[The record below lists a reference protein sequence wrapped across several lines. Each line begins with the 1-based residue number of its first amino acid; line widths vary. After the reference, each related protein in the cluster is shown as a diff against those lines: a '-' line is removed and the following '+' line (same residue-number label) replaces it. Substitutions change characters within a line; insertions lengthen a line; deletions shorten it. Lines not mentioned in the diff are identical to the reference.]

1 MSDDRE
7 STTPDISEY
16 AGSELSPETRRDL
29 VARASAEGAIT
40 LLFTDVVES
49 TRIRQHLGDEAAQE
63 RFRQHNHVV
72 RAQIEKHNGFE
83 VKTQG
88 DGFMVAFRDAGEA
101 MGCSID
107 IQRAIAEDNEQHPD
121 VRIQLRIG
129 LNCGQVLREED
140 DFFGGPV
147 VVAARLAELA
157 KGGQILVSEAVRV
170 LAGLPQGVGYVRY
183 GRRRLKG
190 LAGTY
195 DVWSV
200 PWREGEPEGLR
211 MTWSRSIVLRA
222 ALLVVPVA
230 AVGGLA
236 GWLFLDWGASGQ
248 QAIVQDLALHI
259 ELQANQ
265 IRMTGTCQSGDLGFA
280 GNADGTVSGDVGG
293 LISGTFQV
301 MSSEEECLVSP
312 DTFILATLTLADEA
326 GNTLIVSLTGPV
338 SFVGTSPNAR
348 GGAFSDI
355 SLDIL
360 GGTGMYEEA
369 TGSGACS
376 GVLIGEIFP
385 IGLVV
390 GDESVPLEI
399 NASVRADC
407 TGEMATGRQG

>member
-16 AGSELSPETRRDL
+16 AESELSPETRRDL

-129 LNCGQVLREED
+129 LNCGQVLQEED

-200 PWREGEPEGLR
+200 PWREGEPGGLQ
-211 MTWSRSIVLRA
+211 MTWARTLVLRA
-222 ALLVVPVA
+222 ALLAVPVA

-259 ELQANQ
+259 ELEANQ

-280 GNADGTVSGDVGG
+280 GNADGKVAGDVGG
-293 LISGTFQV
+293 LISGTFQI

-338 SFVGTSPNAR
+338 SFVGTSPSAR

-360 GGTGMYEEA
+360 GGSGIYEEA

-376 GVLIGEIFP
+376 GVLIGEL
-385 IGLVV
+385 IGLLV
-390 GDESVPLEI
+390 GDESVPPEI

-407 TGEMATGRQG
+407 TGEMATSR